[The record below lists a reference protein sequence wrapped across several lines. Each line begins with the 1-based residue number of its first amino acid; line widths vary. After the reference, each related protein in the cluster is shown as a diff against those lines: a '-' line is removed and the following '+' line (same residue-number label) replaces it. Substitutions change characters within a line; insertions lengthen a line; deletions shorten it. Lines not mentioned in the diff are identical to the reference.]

1 MSHTLPNHSQFCLVP
16 AQCQVW
22 VGPCP
27 SNLDPLAVHAMSSKG
42 LTLFSI
48 PRVDGR
54 LCTILSWNDSALGI
68 ALAFGGESAALL
80 KIFGIITFW
89 QINLG
94 PENR

>member
-48 PRVDGR
+48 PRVGGR

-68 ALAFGGESAALL
+68 ALAFGGESAAL
-80 KIFGIITFW
+80 KY
-89 QINLG
+89 LG
-94 PENR
+94 